1 MKLKKIGTLAL
12 SLCFIGLLLQGTA
25 MAAPAAAAT
34 VETTIENEILWVAA
48 SVEEA
53 DVSSLEVRILT
64 PKANG
69 KRSVFQKC
77 IFNFSGLG
85 EYRCGI
91 DVAKGSVASKKSGNW
106 TTQVL
111 VDGEV
116 ADRTSFSL

>member
-12 SLCFIGLLLQGTA
+12 SLCFTGLLLQGTA

-34 VETTIENEILWVAA
+34 VATTIEDEILWVAA
-48 SVEEA
+48 SVEES

-77 IFNFSGLG
+77 IFNFQGTG

-91 DVAKGSVASKKSGNW
+91 DVAEGSIAQEKSGSW
-106 TTQVL
+106 VTKVS
-111 VDGEV
+111 VDGAV
-116 ADRTSFSL
+116 TDRINFSL